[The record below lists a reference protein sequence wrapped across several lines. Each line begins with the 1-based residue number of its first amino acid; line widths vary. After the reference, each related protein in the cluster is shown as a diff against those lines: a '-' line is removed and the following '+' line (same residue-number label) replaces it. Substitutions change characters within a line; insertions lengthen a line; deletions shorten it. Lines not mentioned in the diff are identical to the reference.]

1 LTLIHSLCKLNIT
14 NRRRSS
20 NEKTP
25 LGINSIVK
33 NQVEEIQDK
42 KGVIYCLKMLSE
54 QNNNKDSYSLEPY
67 YLVYVDENN
76 EVQLPYSNAKNIL
89 DIYKKLTL
97 GNDDIQSELF
107 KSFENE
113 TKDYSNMNHY
123 VEGLQNSIESI
134 IGKKDEKGLDSLF
147 SGGGTGNNRIH
158 AIHDSESLPS
168 SEPPCVRTR
177 LQVDPT
183 GRIPKH
189 RFDQRMG
196 RREIQASRL
205 RQGLLFHQ
213 AEERPVPDGGG
224 EEGNQGTHPERVRR
238 GRGRHRLRR
247 SGIYRRVR
255 PSHRDD

>member
-1 LTLIHSLCKLNIT
+1 MELDEYINLESRVSGRMVLLDVSATGEENVIDVSNQEMNDLSYRAKQLKELQTQVVDLEDVSGNISITDLTLNDFRMDLMNYLKEHKNTL
-14 NRRRSS
+14 
-20 NEKTP
+20 EKTP
-25 LGINSIVK
+25 LGIYSIVK

-76 EVQLPYSNAKNIL
+76 EVKLPYSNAKNIL

-134 IGKKDEKGLDSLF
+134 IGKKDERGLDSLF
-147 SGGGTGNNRIH
+147 SGGGTNITSNSFTG
-158 AIHDSESLPS
+158 SEN
-168 SEPPCVRTR
+168 
-177 LQVDPT
+177 
-183 GRIPKH
+183 
-189 RFDQRMG
+189 F
-196 RREIQASRL
+196 EIVSYL
-205 RQGLLFHQ
+205 
-213 AEERPVPDGGG
+213 V
-224 EEGNQGTHPERVRR
+224 
-238 GRGRHRLRR
+238 
-247 SGIYRRVR
+247 IK
-255 PSHRDD
+255 